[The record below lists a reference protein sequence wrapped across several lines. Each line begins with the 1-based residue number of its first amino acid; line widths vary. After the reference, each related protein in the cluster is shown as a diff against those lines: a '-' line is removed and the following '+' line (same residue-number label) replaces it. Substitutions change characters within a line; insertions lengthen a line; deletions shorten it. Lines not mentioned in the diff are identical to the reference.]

1 MEVECE
7 KFLLA
12 SLCRLIK
19 NYIAWTSR
27 YTNTTLTVK
36 WCYKRSTCCQKPGHM
51 SRLYTVTLIT
61 SSMLPILRV
70 NYSQHRLK
78 HILAS
83 CFYNCEK
90 FDKLYW
96 LSRHLEIWSADET
109 LKCKCVVFLITGCWP
124 KDSFFKCVLLS
135 NISVNVLHC
144 LYCTMYIHVS
154 CILVLFIVLF
164 IVLVIFLFKC

>member
-1 MEVECE
+1 MFNSMEGECE
-7 KFLLA
+7 KCLLA
-12 SLCRLIK
+12 TLCRLIK

-27 YTNTTLTVK
+27 YTNTTLTIT

-96 LSRHLEIWSADET
+96 LSRHLEIWSADKP
-109 LKCKCVVFLITGCWP
+109 LKCKCVVFLVTGCWP
-124 KDSFFKCVLLS
+124 KDSFFQVCSFILHKGFCVTLS
-135 NISVNVLHC
+135 VLHYVYTCQLYTCFVYCFGDISV
-144 LYCTMYIHVS
+144 
-154 CILVLFIVLF
+154 
-164 IVLVIFLFKC
+164 